1 LKLLQ
6 RKETRPR
13 RKNLENFAHVPS
25 IVDLACGRALVE
37 DAFNDAADERML
49 ADRNSIDVRKR
60 HG

>member
-1 LKLLQ
+1 MHLLQ
-6 RKETRPR
+6 RKGIWPR

-25 IVDLACGRALVE
+25 IVDLARGGSLVE